1 MQEALQRYTT
11 IIRKSAQGY
20 IRAPQD
26 IAVAGNI
33 HKIQVNLTKT
43 CETLPHLDMD
53 ESCRRRKFHT
63 LVNLL
68 YSSSRCEKFLK
79 SFFLFSRFC
88 LG

>member
-26 IAVAGNI
+26 IAVAGKI

-68 YSSSRCEKFLK
+68 FPAADVKIF
-79 SFFLFSRFC
+79 
-88 LG
+88 